1 MALKMKEL
9 ITLSGESK
17 STILYY
23 LKEGLLP
30 PPKKLKANLHLYDE
44 SCVDIIKFI
53 KYLQANY
60 HYSIAQIKEI
70 FNHSNIT
77 KKEDSFYF
85 MVQALELANSS
96 ASGKFYS
103 QEEFLQKAHIS
114 QEELE
119 EFLQKEYIY
128 KHKNGFGEKELE
140 IVALIKKLQELE
152 LEELIE
158 EYVKSAKAI
167 ASIESKLWERIFEK
181 NDTIKE
187 HQLSFDTTLK
197 LKPYIYN
204 MQTLHTYYNQKD
216 KK

>member
-60 HYSIAQIKEI
+60 HYSIAEIKEI

-77 KKEDSFYF
+77 KENSFYF

-96 ASGKFYS
+96 ANGKFYS
-103 QEEFLQKAHIS
+103 QEEFLKKAHIS
-114 QEELE
+114 QEELD

-140 IVALIKKLQELE
+140 IVALIKKLQELG
-152 LEELIE
+152 LEELIK

-167 ASIESKLWERIFEK
+167 ATIESKLWERVFEK

-204 MQTLHTYYNQKD
+204 MQTLQTYYKQKD
-216 KK
+216 SK